1 VASEGN
7 SVETDS
13 DSDSDL
19 SGDGE
24 WVSNLP
30 SSFLFFILPFQYMFG
45 RVPLPMPLKNLTGAN
60 LLLILLVRFC
70 FYMIFPFPFPFIL
83 TVRLLVKFMELIIK
97 LDNWLAVKMEG
108 SSLASRIFTIIVSL
122 LILIGLIL
130 DTSFGYGSLDAT
142 GLALASGPFVAWAPG
157 IGLDTTNTTPFVYSI
172 KSNIISKNYDRLLK
186 RYQMYLQKI

>member
-1 VASEGN
+1 MASEGN

-13 DSDSDL
+13 DSDF

-45 RVPLPMPLKNLTGAN
+45 RMPLPMPLKNLTGAN
-60 LLLILLVRFC
+60 SLFILLVRFC
-70 FYMIFPFPFPFIL
+70 FYMIFPLPFPFIL

-157 IGLDTTNTTPFVYSI
+157 IGLDTTNTTPFGYLI